1 MSGHDR
7 HERLIEELVADLRP
21 VRRLR
26 SPALKAFGWLAV
38 VGMLAAAL
46 ASFSD
51 LAALGGRLASA
62 LDMKLAMAGSTL
74 TTVLAVLAAFQTSMP
89 DRKPAWALLPLPA
102 ALLWL
107 GASGLGC
114 LRAWVVPHSPPATL
128 EQERVCLVFIIG
140 VSVPLSVLLIA
151 MLRRA
156 SPLKPGMTLA
166 MGGLA
171 AASASATLLNLFHP
185 YDAGATDLAVHVLA
199 VIAVNVSNK
208 VFGIRFLDASLSWSR
223 V

>member
-1 MSGHDR
+1 MSGHER
-7 HERLIEELVADLRP
+7 HERLIEELVADLHP

-26 SPALKAFGWLAV
+26 SPGLKAFAWLAV

-51 LAALGGRLASA
+51 LVAVGDRLASV
-62 LDMKLAMAGSTL
+62 LDMRLAVAGSTL
-74 TTVLAVLAAFQTSMP
+74 TAALAAFAAFQTSMP

-107 GASGLGC
+107 GAGGLGC
-114 LRAWVVPHSPPATL
+114 LRAWGVSHTPPATL

-156 SPLKPGMTLA
+156 SPLRPGVTLA

-185 YDAGATDLAVHVLA
+185 YDAGATDLAVHILA
-199 VIAVNVSNK
+199 VTAVIVSNK
-208 VFGIRFLDASLSWSR
+208 VFGTRFLDASLSWSR